1 MQKYNYLKI
10 VIPLMMTIALTNWAS
25 AQPPGLKKPQVAGII
40 MGSTR
45 AEVVQYM
52 KDKNIS
58 PMQRMLRIDAYPR
71 LPKDLAHVQKAY
83 LFFTKDQLSK
93 VNIVFTVPHD
103 TKNETA
109 DPILEYYHQLRDK
122 LMQRYGNPTNS
133 TAYVHPHFHYLL
145 VALETGNAYYL
156 DYWEN
161 ADNMKILLSLKG
173 GKGDINFNLTYQYIP
188 LFETDP
194 EASNAL

>member
-1 MQKYNYLKI
+1 
-10 VIPLMMTIALTNWAS
+10 
-25 AQPPGLKKPQVAGII
+25 
-40 MGSTR
+40 
-45 AEVVQYM
+45 
-52 KDKNIS
+52 
-58 PMQRMLRIDAYPR
+58 
-71 LPKDLAHVQKAY
+71 
-83 LFFTKDQLSK
+83 
-93 VNIVFTVPHD
+93 
-103 TKNETA
+103 
-109 DPILEYYHQLRDK
+109 
-122 LMQRYGNPTNS
+122 
-133 TAYVHPHFHYLL
+133 